1 MLHEF
6 HAQLHETIGWKD
18 MREKALIRPL
28 EENDLPA
35 VGHILADTWRSTF
48 RGLLPDSYLDGLS
61 ASHQSQR
68 VSRLLRQGGSACFVA
83 VTPESE
89 VAAYAGGGLN
99 RGPEPAVTFELYA
112 IYVNREHQ
120 GLGIGRRLFHAV
132 AQALTAKASG
142 SLIVWALTINP
153 CRSFYERLGGRNIAT
168 GMTELGGTSF
178 EMVGYFWKDLR
189 TAVTGEPNKA

>member
-1 MLHEF
+1 
-6 HAQLHETIGWKD
+6 

-28 EENDLPA
+28 EESDLPA
-35 VGHILADTWRSTF
+35 VGRILVDTWRSTF
-48 RGLLPDSYLDGLS
+48 RGLLPDSFLDGLS

-68 VSRLLRQGGSACFVA
+68 VSRLLRQATSACFVA
-83 VTPESE
+83 VTPEHQI
-89 VAAYAGGGLN
+89 VAYAGGGRN

-112 IYVNREHQ
+112 IYVDREHQ
-120 GLGIGRRLFHAV
+120 GQGIGRRLFHAV
-132 AQALTAKASG
+132 AEALAAKSSG

-153 CRSFYERLGGRNIAT
+153 CRSFYERLGGRNIGT

-189 TAVTGEPNKA
+189 TAVTGEPSTP